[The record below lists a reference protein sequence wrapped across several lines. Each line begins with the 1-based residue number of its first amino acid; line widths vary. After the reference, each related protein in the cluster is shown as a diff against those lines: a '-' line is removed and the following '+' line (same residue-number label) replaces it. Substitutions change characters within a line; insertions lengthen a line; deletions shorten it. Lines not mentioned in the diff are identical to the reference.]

1 METDGVMLLS
11 NPIEPGNKEPVLWK
25 TLCGWMQSGSDIRIQ
40 TPYMICDRSMYA
52 DLQEVC
58 STADVRIMTNAVENG
73 ANPFGCSDYLN
84 QKSRIL
90 DTGASVDEWLGGR
103 SLHSKM
109 VLIDDSI
116 SIVGSFNIDMRSCY
130 LDTELMLVIDCK
142 ELNQQ
147 LREDFGNMETKCRM
161 VSPDGEM
168 VLGSQCTD
176 REMNGKEKAFYG
188 FLKVVMRPFRYLL

>member
-1 METDGVMLLS
+1 
-11 NPIEPGNKEPVLWK
+11 
-25 TLCGWMQSGSDIRIQ
+25 
-40 TPYMICDRSMYA
+40 
-52 DLQEVC
+52 
-58 STADVRIMTNAVENG
+58 
-73 ANPFGCSDYLN
+73 
-84 QKSRIL
+84 
-90 DTGASVDEWLGGR
+90 
-103 SLHSKM
+103 M

-116 SIVGSFNIDMRSCY
+116 SIVGSFNVDMRSCY

-168 VLGSQCTD
+168 VLGGQCTD
-176 REMNGKEKAFYG
+176 REMNGKERAFYG